1 MQELARFHGGDVTVT
16 SQEGRGTTFTVTV
29 RTGTS
34 HCRTEQSEAA
44 RRASTSVGAIPCR
57 GASLAAGGR
66 RIDRPP
72 PGPAVDVFAAPSL
85 HARPRRL
92 CWSSTT
98 ARTCATIW
106 NRILGQHYRVEVV
119 GDGRAALDRI
129 RHRAPDLVIADVMMP
144 TLDGFGLLTAIRA
157 DERSR
162 SIPVILLSARAG
174 EEARIEGLDAGA
186 DEYLVKPFSA
196 RELLASV
203 ASQLKLARLH
213 RETERVLRYRSEQY
227 QTLESGAARV
237 SSWTRTSAFAT

>member
-1 MQELARFHGGDVTVT
+1 
-16 SQEGRGTTFTVTV
+16 
-29 RTGTS
+29 
-34 HCRTEQSEAA
+34 
-44 RRASTSVGAIPCR
+44 
-57 GASLAAGGR
+57 
-66 RIDRPP
+66 
-72 PGPAVDVFAAPSL
+72 
-85 HARPRRL
+85 
-92 CWSSTT
+92 
-98 ARTCATIW
+98 
-106 NRILGQHYRVEVV
+106 VEVV